1 MSFNKICWLFGVP
14 LVLFAVII
22 FYLYAHNLG
31 DISHGD
37 GPWSSFGS
45 LLSGVFTLFG
55 SGATIGTLLFLSKQ
69 NQDMQRVTQ
78 AQLSAMNFE
87 QYINHR
93 RLFMDRLVELQDIF
107 ENKFVFV
114 DGGRLYSK
122 IFPNNGPT
130 NLEFT
135 VAPFSNES
143 GENLLGRMG
152 AHLTR
157 LEQMLNKSM
166 WSGREPLELTTL
178 LIHVYGDLQIRWIG
192 DPCDGDIKFFGKNTG
207 VNIYSVEEFT
217 HRALIIY
224 NSLLFYSGNS
234 QFSGFNRGV
243 TRFVREAL
251 MRYFLDNHDN
261 KEALEVVK
269 NIPGLAIMENL
280 FFLTESLRLSN
291 HDWIMER
298 TFRTLESVFYSRE
311 SVLKLDDDFFVSQLV
326 KIGRGEHLASLDTI
340 TENDPNYRTLQRCEK
355 DLFNLLDRRSGK
367 Y

>member
-14 LVLFAVII
+14 LVLFAGII

-55 SGATIGTLLFLSKQ
+55 SGATVGTLLFLSKQ

-122 IFPNNGPT
+122 IFPNNGPA

-178 LIHVYGDLQIRWIG
+178 LIHVYGDL
-192 DPCDGDIKFFGKNTG
+192 
-207 VNIYSVEEFT
+207 
-217 HRALIIY
+217 
-224 NSLLFYSGNS
+224 
-234 QFSGFNRGV
+234 
-243 TRFVREAL
+243 
-251 MRYFLDNHDN
+251 
-261 KEALEVVK
+261 
-269 NIPGLAIMENL
+269 
-280 FFLTESLRLSN
+280 
-291 HDWIMER
+291 
-298 TFRTLESVFYSRE
+298 
-311 SVLKLDDDFFVSQLV
+311 
-326 KIGRGEHLASLDTI
+326 
-340 TENDPNYRTLQRCEK
+340 
-355 DLFNLLDRRSGK
+355 
-367 Y
+367 

>member
-1 MSFNKICWLFGVP
+1 MGFKKICWLFGIP
-14 LVLFAVII
+14 LFLFAGTV
-22 FYLYAHNLG
+22 FYLYAHSLG
-31 DISHGD
+31 GIAKSD

-45 LLSGVFTLFG
+45 LLSGVFTLVG
-55 SGATIGTLLFLSKQ
+55 AGATIGTLLFLSKQ
-69 NQDMQRVTQ
+69 NQDVQKVTQ
-78 AQLSAMNFE
+78 AQLSAMRFE

-93 RLFMDRLVELQDIF
+93 RLFMDRLIELQDIF

-122 IFPNNGPT
+122 IFPNNGPAS
-130 NLEFT
+130 LEFT

-152 AHLTR
+152 ARLTR

-178 LIHVYGDLQIRWIG
+178 LIHLYGDLQIRWID

-207 VNIYSVEEFT
+207 INIYSIEEFT

-251 MRYFLDNHDN
+251 MRYFLNNHDN
-261 KEALEVVK
+261 SEALEVVK
-269 NIPGLAIMENL
+269 NIPGLAIMEDL
-280 FFLTESLRLSN
+280 FFLTESLRLPN
-291 HDWIMER
+291 HDWMMER
-298 TFRTLESVFYSRE
+298 TFRQLESVFDSRE
-311 SVLKLDDDFFVSQLV
+311 SVLKLDDDLFVSQLV
-326 KIGRGEHLASLDTI
+326 RVGRGEHLASLDTI

-355 DLFNLLDRRSGK
+355 YLFDLLDRRSAK